1 MSDLAHEEVD
11 LTNEDIQQCPY
22 EAYKKLREQA
32 PVYQDPK
39 TGFFIVTRYED
50 VRHVLKDTENFK
62 SSYGASGQKAE
73 GNINSEHVRKGT
85 QLFKEKGWVPAPTL
99 AGRDDPNHKQMRSIF
114 DQAFRPSKIKE
125 LEPKVENLSYE
136 LINDFLSEGYCDW
149 VKQFS
154 IPLPLKIIGI
164 QMGIESEEDLWKIKK

>member
-1 MSDLAHEEVD
+1 M
-11 LTNEDIQQCPY
+11 
-22 EAYKKLREQA
+22 
-32 PVYQDPK
+32 
-39 TGFFIVTRYED
+39 
-50 VRHVLKDTENFK
+50 
-62 SSYGASGQKAE
+62 
-73 GNINSEHVRKGT
+73 RKGT

-164 QMGIESEEDLWKIKK
+164 QMGIESEEDLWKIKKSTDAFFHRIGMMLSQEEELETIEREIEGQHYFQPIFEKLRKCPNDT